1 MHKWD
6 AHFIK
11 SQFKMLNRNFS
22 LFTISNNS
30 NLKEALVKALEDK
43 NNFYIICDYTINKN
57 YHMPK
62 EEMDFLKSLKRKL
75 NSFNYNSFEILDEKG
90 IIMSGRKC

>member
-1 MHKWD
+1 MGCTPNPVIC
-6 AHFIK
+6 F
-11 SQFKMLNRNFS
+11 FNS

-30 NLKEALVKALEDK
+30 NLKEDLVKALENK
-43 NNFYIICDYTINKN
+43 NNFYIIYDYTINNN

-62 EEMDFLKSLKRKL
+62 EEMDFLKSLRRKL
-75 NSFNYNSFEILDEKG
+75 NSFHYNSFEILDGKG